1 MVQYSHP
8 HLGPAF
14 AALADTTRRGVLE
27 HLARNDASISELASA
42 FDMTLTGMKKHID
55 VLESAGLVR
64 TRKTGRVRT
73 CSLGA
78 DPTAEAAWLDSYR
91 ALWATRF
98 AALDRVLADLTQKE
112 ATNARK
118 PKS

>member
-8 HLGPAF
+8 HLTPAF

-27 HLARNDASISELASA
+27 HLARGDASISELAGS
-42 FDMTLTGMKKHID
+42 FNMTLTGMKKHID

-73 CSLGA
+73 CTLGA
-78 DPTAEAAWLDSYR
+78 EPTAEAAWLDAYR
-91 ALWATRF
+91 SLWAARF
-98 AALDRVLADLTQKE
+98 TVLDRVLADLAQREK
-112 ATNARK
+112 ANARK